1 MEINKLKAA
10 LYVRVSTT
18 EQANEGYSISAQTE
32 KLTNYAKAKDYQIVK
47 TYTDPGISGAK
58 LDRPAL
64 QNMITD
70 IEKGMID
77 IVLVYKLDRLSRS
90 QKNTLYLIED
100 VFLKNKVDF
109 ISMNESFDTSTSF
122 GRAMIGILSV
132 FAQLERDAITERT
145 RMGKIERAK
154 EGKWQ
159 GGGNFAPFGY
169 RYENDILKVNEF
181 EKIIVQE
188 MFDLYLEG
196 YGTNKIAEILGTK
209 YPGKVK
215 SPNLVKGVLRNKIYI
230 GKINFAGEIYDGLHE
245 TFIDKKI
252 FQNVQEIYGKRANK
266 TYKGDYNQKGLLLG
280 KIYCAKCGAKYYRQV
295 TGSVKYRYVK
305 YACYSQ
311 NRSLSSKTMVKDR
324 NCVNKRYNAE
334 ELEQS
339 TIDKIN
345 KLTVAELTST
355 TNLKLLD
362 NRKTIE
368 KEIKNLE
375 SQINKLIDLFQ
386 LGNISTELLSS
397 RIDNLN
403 IQKNNLEIELSKLK
417 KVKTKKEIESKLQTL
432 KDFDWDTETTINKIK
447 MIDEFIDKITINDD
461 EVLIHWRL

>member
-1 MEINKLKAA
+1 MNRVA
-10 LYVRVSTT
+10 LYVRVSTK
-18 EQANEGYSISAQTE
+18 EQANEGYSISVQTE
-32 KLTNYAKAKDYQIVK
+32 KLTNYAKAKGYEIVG

-58 LDRPAL
+58 LNRPAL
-64 QNMITD
+64 QSMIND
-70 IEKGMID
+70 IEKGLID

-181 EKIIVQE
+181 EKIIVQK

-215 SPNLVKGVLRNKIYI
+215 SPNLVKGILRNKIYI

-252 FQNVQEIYGKRANK
+252 FQNVQEIYGKRSNK
-266 TYKGDYNQKGLLLG
+266 AYKGDYNQKGLLLG

-324 NCVNKRYNAE
+324 NCDNKRYNAA

-339 TIDKIN
+339 IIDKIN
-345 KLTVAELTST
+345 RLTVAGVTSKT
-355 TNLKLLD
+355 DLNFLD
-362 NRKTIE
+362 NSHTNE
-368 KEIKNLE
+368 KEMKNLE
-375 SQINKLIDLFQ
+375 TQTNKLIDIFQ
-386 LGNISTELLSS
+386 FRNVSTDSFTS
-397 RIDNLN
+397 CTDNLN
-403 IQKNNLEIELSKLK
+403 VKKNNLKITL
-417 KVKTKKEIESKLQTL
+417 SKLQTV
-432 KDFDWDTETTINKIK
+432 KNFDWDIETTINKIK
-447 MIDEFIDKITINDD
+447 MIDEFIDKIIINDD
-461 EVLIHWRL
+461 KVLIHWCL